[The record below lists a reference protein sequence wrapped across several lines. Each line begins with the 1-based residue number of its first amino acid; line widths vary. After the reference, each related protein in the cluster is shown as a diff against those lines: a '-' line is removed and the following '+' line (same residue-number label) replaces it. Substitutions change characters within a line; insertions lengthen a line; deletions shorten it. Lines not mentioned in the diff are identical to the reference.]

1 MNAADCA
8 GRTPL
13 HFAAANGRTQ
23 QARARALC
31 LPRRTGSRTD
41 ACCQVRVLLAAGA
54 DVHARN
60 CYGSTP
66 LHMAAVASMRD
77 AASVLLAAKADV
89 NAVNNGGWTPLQYAI
104 RGGEGFC
111 DPHFVEWLVRAAM
124 RTHAWRLLRRAAAL
138 RSQMKNG
145 AVRTPQPLT
154 CKLRDVF
161 PHPAALAPHA
171 HSIMQG

>member
-1 MNAADCA
+1 M
-8 GRTPL
+8 RI
-13 HFAAANGRTQ
+13 
-23 QARARALC
+23 
-31 LPRRTGSRTD
+31 
-41 ACCQVRVLLAAGA
+41 LLAAGA

-111 DPHFVEWLVRAAM
+111 DPLFVEWLVRAAM
-124 RTHAWRLLRRAAAL
+124 RKHARRLLTRCFAAA
-138 RSQMKNG
+138 QMKNG